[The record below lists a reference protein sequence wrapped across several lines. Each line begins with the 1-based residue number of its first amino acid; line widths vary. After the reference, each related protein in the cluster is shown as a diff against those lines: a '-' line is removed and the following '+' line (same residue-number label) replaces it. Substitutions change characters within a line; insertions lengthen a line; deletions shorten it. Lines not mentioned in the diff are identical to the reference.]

1 MMPFN
6 MGDSYLIEEQ
16 TQTSATPATNAA
28 PTATQPTSWT
38 PPSGTD
44 YDPFSA
50 ADAPDDLPF

>member
-16 TQTSATPATNAA
+16 TQTSAAPANTAA
-28 PTATQPTSWT
+28 PAATSPTSWA

-50 ADAPDDLPF
+50 DEAPDDLPF